1 MAKKND
7 KKSTSKKKTTKKTTK
22 KKVETVEEVL
32 AELDIKVEEAP
43 EVKIPEAK
51 DTDAEMRARKIRR
64 RRRL

>member
-7 KKSTSKKKTTKKTTK
+7 KKPTSAKKTAK

-32 AELDIKVEEAP
+32 AELDIRVEEAP

-51 DTDAEMRARKIRR
+51 AKDTDAEMRARKIKRR
-64 RRRL
+64 RNR